1 MPGSSCGRNWTKS
14 DVAEEYVDILEEEVG
29 EKPFDARLMLRLLR
43 YLKPY
48 TRWVLLAFGLILITS
63 VTRQAGPFLTR
74 IAVDEYILVGD
85 YAGLHRLVL
94 IFVGLLV
101 VQFATHYLQNYV
113 TQMTGQWAMLDVRH
127 HIFAHLQRLPLSY
140 FDRTPIG
147 RLMTRNTNDVDALNE
162 LFTDGIVVVFSDIFT
177 LIAIVLFMAS
187 MNPELAAVVCVVL
200 PFMFLATFWFQG
212 RMLRAF
218 RSARSRLARLNA
230 YLQENI
236 SGMEVVQL
244 FNRERRNQ
252 ERFAEING
260 RYLDVSLESTLYF
273 SLYFPLMEM
282 FSAAAIAIV
291 IWYGG
296 GQVIDSAIQWGVL
309 IAMLQY
315 IPRFFRPILE
325 ISERYA
331 ILQAAMASSER
342 IFELLDTP
350 PEPEGGNHRQA
361 ESAGEIEFEN
371 VWFAYQDEDWVLKDV
386 SFKIAPGE
394 RVAIVGATGSGKTT
408 IISLLNRFYN
418 IQKGIIRLDGHDL
431 KDWDVE
437 DLRRKIG
444 IVQQDVFLFS
454 GDVARNIR
462 LGDTDIS
469 QEDLVQAAEDVNAS
483 RFIDTLENG
492 YLHEVSERGSTF
504 SGGQR
509 QLIAFARALA
519 HRPDILIL
527 DEATSS
533 VDTETEI
540 WIQEAVE
547 RLMADRT
554 SIVIAHRIST
564 IRNSDRIIV
573 LHKGVIREVGS
584 HEDLMEEKG
593 IYHRLHQLQYLD
605 DSSGNLPAVT

>member
-1 MPGSSCGRNWTKS
+1 LAN
-14 DVAEEYVDILEEEVG
+14 DYVDIHEEEVG
-29 EKPFDARLMLRLLR
+29 EKPFDMRLMLRLLT

-48 TRWVLLAFGLILITS
+48 IKYVLLAFGLILITS

-74 IAVDEYILVGD
+74 IAVDEHIMVGD
-85 YAGLHRLVL
+85 YAGLHRLVM
-94 IFVGLLV
+94 IFCGLLV
-101 VQFATHYLQNYV
+101 VQFSANYLQNYV
-113 TQMTGQWAMLDVRH
+113 TQMTGQWAMFDVRR
-127 HIFAHLQRLPLSY
+127 HIFSHLQRLPLSY

-162 LFTDGIVVVFSDIFT
+162 LFTDGIVVVFSDVFT
-177 LIAIVLFMAS
+177 LIAIVVFMSS
-187 MNPELAAVVCVVL
+187 MNAELASVVCLVL
-200 PFMFLATFWFQG
+200 PLMFLATFWFQG

-218 RSARSRLARLNA
+218 RNARSRLARLNA

-244 FNRERRNQ
+244 FNRERRNKEQ
-252 ERFAEING
+252 FAEING
-260 RYLDVSLESTLYF
+260 RYLEANLESTLYF

-282 FSAAAIAIV
+282 FSAVAIAIV

-296 GQVIDSAIQWGVL
+296 EQVLGSAIQWGVL
-309 IAMLQY
+309 VAMLQY

-342 IFELLDTP
+342 IFELLDAET
-350 PEPEGGNHRQA
+350 EPAGGDHRQ
-361 ESAGEIEFEN
+361 ESSEGEIEFDH
-371 VWFAYQDEDWVLKDV
+371 VWFTYHEVAENEEDTEWVLRDV
-386 SFKIAPGE
+386 SFTITPGE
-394 RVAIVGATGSGKTT
+394 RIAIVGATGSGKTT
-408 IISLLNRFYN
+408 IISLLNRFYT
-418 IQKGIIRLDGHDL
+418 IQKGTIRVDGVDID
-431 KDWDVE
+431 DWDVE
-437 DLRRKIG
+437 DLRRKVG

-454 GDVARNIR
+454 GNIERNIR
-462 LGDTDIS
+462 LGDDHIS
-469 QEDLVQAAEDVNAS
+469 QEALVQAATDVNAS
-483 RFIDTLENG
+483 RFIDTLNDG
-492 YLHEVSERGSTF
+492 YKHEVTERGSTF

-519 HRPDILIL
+519 HQPDVLIL

-533 VDTETEI
+533 VDTETEQ

-564 IRNSDRIIV
+564 IRKSDRIIV

-584 HEDLMEEKG
+584 HEDLMREEEG
-593 IYHRLHQLQYLD
+593 IYRRLHELQYLA
-605 DSSGNLPAVT
+605 DSGTQAAD

>member
-1 MPGSSCGRNWTKS
+1 
-14 DVAEEYVDILEEEVG
+14 VADDYTDIHEEEAA
-29 EKPFDARLMLRLLR
+29 ERPFDAGLMVRLLG

-48 TRWVLLAFGLILITS
+48 AKWIGLAFVLILITS
-63 VTRQAGPFLTR
+63 VTRQAGPFLTK
-74 IAVDEYILVGD
+74 IAVDDHILTGD

-94 IFVGLLV
+94 IFAGLLV
-101 VQFATHYLQNYV
+101 AQFLANYAQNYV

-127 HIFAHLQRLPLSY
+127 HIFAHLQRLPLKY

-177 LIAIVLFMAS
+177 LIAIVFFMAS
-187 MNPELAAVVCVVL
+187 MNADLALSVCVVL
-200 PFMFLATFWFQG
+200 PFMFVATFWFQG

-218 RSARSRLARLNA
+218 RSARSRLARINA

-244 FNRERRNQ
+244 FNREKQNRQTFR
-252 ERFAEING
+252 EING
-260 RYLDVSLESTLYF
+260 RYLDANLESTLYF

-282 FSAAAIAIV
+282 AGSAAIAIV

-296 GQVIDSAIQWGVL
+296 GQVLENQIQWGVL
-309 IAMLQY
+309 VAMLQY
-315 IPRFFRPILE
+315 VPRFFRPILE

-342 IFELLDTP
+342 IFELLDT
-350 PEPEGGNHRQA
+350 EPESEGGDHVQA
-361 ESAGEIEFEN
+361 ESTGEITFEN
-371 VWFAYQDEDWVLKDV
+371 VWFAYQDEDWILKDV
-386 SFKIAPGE
+386 SFTIAPGE

-408 IISLLNRFYN
+408 IISLLNRFYD
-418 IQKGIIRLDGHDL
+418 IQKGTIRLDGRDL
-431 KDWDVE
+431 RDWDIE

-454 GDVARNIR
+454 GNVERNIR
-462 LGDTDIS
+462 LGDAGIS
-469 QEDLVQAAEDVNAS
+469 REALVQAATDVNAS
-483 RFIDTLENG
+483 RFIDKLEDG
-492 YLHEVSERGSTF
+492 YEAEVSERGSTM

-519 HRPDILIL
+519 HKPNILIL

-533 VDTETEI
+533 VDTETEQ

-564 IRNSDRIIV
+564 IRKSDRIIV
-573 LHKGVIREVGS
+573 LHKGVIREIGS
-584 HEDLMEEKG
+584 HDELMKSEG

-605 DSSGNLPAVT
+605 EQSGEAAD

>member
-1 MPGSSCGRNWTKS
+1 M
-14 DVAEEYVDILEEEVG
+14 AEDYVDIHEEEVG
-29 EKPFDARLMLRLLR
+29 EKPFDARLMLRLLT

-48 TRWVLLAFGLILITS
+48 TRYVLLAFGLILITS

-74 IAVDEYILVGD
+74 IAVDEHILVGD

-101 VQFATHYLQNYV
+101 LQFSANYIQNYI
-113 TQMTGQWAMLDVRH
+113 TQMTGQWAMFDVRL
-127 HIFAHLQRLPLSY
+127 HIFSHLQRLPLKY

-147 RLMTRNTNDVDALNE
+147 RLMTRNTNDVDALAE

-177 LIAIVLFMAS
+177 LIAIIIFMAS
-187 MNPELAAVVCVVL
+187 MNAELASVVCLIL
-200 PFMFLATFWFQG
+200 PLMFLSTFWFQG

-218 RSARSRLARLNA
+218 RAARIRLARLNA

-244 FNRERRNQ
+244 FNREGRNE

-260 RYLDVSLESTLYF
+260 RYLDANLESTLYF

-282 FSAAAIAIV
+282 FSAGAIALV

-296 GQVIDSAIQWGVL
+296 EQVIGSAIQWGVL
-309 IAMLQY
+309 VAMLQY

-342 IFELLDTP
+342 IFELLDTTS
-350 PEPEGGNHRQA
+350 EPDGGEHRQN
-361 ESAGEIEFEN
+361 ESFGEIEFDH
-371 VWFAYQDEDWVLKDV
+371 VWFAYQDEDWILKDV
-386 SFKIAPGE
+386 SFTISPGE

-408 IISLLNRFYN
+408 IISLLNRFYT
-418 IQKGIIRLDGHDL
+418 IQKGCIRVDGISLD
-431 KDWDVE
+431 DWDVE

-454 GDVARNIR
+454 GDIERNIR
-462 LGDTDIS
+462 LGSESIS
-469 QEDLVQAAEDVNAS
+469 QEDLVQAATDVNAN
-483 RFIDTLENG
+483 RFIDTLKNG
-492 YLHEVSERGSTF
+492 YGHAVTERGSTL
-504 SGGQR
+504 SAGQR

-519 HRPDILIL
+519 HRPNILIL

-533 VDTETEI
+533 VDTETEQ
-540 WIQEAVE
+540 WIQEAVD
-547 RLMADRT
+547 RLMMDRT

-564 IRNSDRIIV
+564 IRKSNRIIV
-573 LHKGVIREVGS
+573 LHKGVIREVGT
-584 HEDLMEEKG
+584 HEALIQEKG
-593 IYHRLHQLQYLD
+593 IYHRLHELQYLREIED
-605 DSSGNLPAVT
+605 

>member
-1 MPGSSCGRNWTKS
+1 MA
-14 DVAEEYVDILEEEVG
+14 DYVDIHEEEVG
-29 EKPFDARLMLRLLR
+29 EKPFDLGLMVRLLK
-43 YLKPY
+43 YLRPY
-48 TRWVLLAFGLILITS
+48 TKYVLLAFGLILITS

-74 IAVDEYILVGD
+74 IAVDDHILSGD

-101 VQFATHYLQNYV
+101 LQFSANYLQNYI
-113 TQMTGQWAMLDVRH
+113 TQMTGQWAMFDVRR
-127 HIFAHLQRLPLSY
+127 HIFSHLQRLPLSF

-177 LIAIVLFMAS
+177 LIAIVAFMSS
-187 MNPELAAVVCVVL
+187 MNAELASVVCLVL
-200 PFMFLATFWFQG
+200 PLMFLATFWFQG

-218 RSARSRLARLNA
+218 RAARSRLARLNA

-244 FNRERRNQ
+244 FNRERRNRQ
-252 ERFAEING
+252 RFSEING
-260 RYLDVSLESTLYF
+260 RCLDANLESTLYF

-282 FSAAAIAIV
+282 FSAAAVAIV

-296 GQVIDSAIQWGVL
+296 GQVLGSEIQWGVL
-309 IAMLQY
+309 VAMLQY

-342 IFELLDTP
+342 IFELLDTE
-350 PEPEGGNHRQA
+350 PEPEGGDHRQ
-361 ESAGEIEFEN
+361 ETSAGEIEFDH
-371 VWFAYQDEDWVLKDV
+371 VWFTYQEVKDDPEETDWVLKDV
-386 SFKIAPGE
+386 SFRIAPGE
-394 RVAIVGATGSGKTT
+394 RIAIVGATGSGKTT
-408 IISLLNRFYN
+408 IISLLNRFYT
-418 IQKGIIRLDGHDL
+418 IQKGSIRVDG
-431 KDWDVE
+431 KDIAEWDIE
-437 DLRRKIG
+437 DLRRKVG

-454 GDVARNIR
+454 GNVGRNIR
-462 LGDTDIS
+462 LGDAHITD
-469 QEDLVQAAEDVNAS
+469 EEMVQAATDVNAS
-483 RFIDTLENG
+483 RFIDTLPKG
-492 YLHEVSERGSTF
+492 YEDEVTERGSTF
-504 SGGQR
+504 SAGQR

-519 HRPDILIL
+519 HRPDILVL

-533 VDTETEI
+533 VDTETEQ

-547 RLMADRT
+547 RLMSDRT

-564 IRNSDRIIV
+564 IRKSDRIIV

-584 HEDLMEEKG
+584 HDQLMQEEDG
-593 IYHRLHQLQYLD
+593 IYRRLHELQYLA
-605 DSSGNLPAVT
+605 DSRPHAAD